1 MKHLPILLLL
11 ATLMS
16 CGPAEQQQAT
26 GDETSGDAAAAEA
39 GSALTITAEEAAA
52 MDLSFSDVS
61 RQETE
66 KTVTVP
72 ARVIEDPDRSASVTA
87 LISGRIES
95 VSARQGQRVAK
106 GQVLATVISMELGDM
121 IADLLRSESALRTAD
136 AAITRLRSLA
146 ADDAASKKQLEEST
160 HAYQSARADAAAAL
174 QRLRAAGM
182 TTDDLTVLRQHPE
195 EFDPALKLRAP
206 IAGVISM
213 RAAAIGQPVSPGVV
227 LFTILGTET
236 ALIEGS
242 VFEDDFRLLS
252 SGQKARFVT
261 AAAPG
266 KYFDGT
272 ISYIAPTVD
281 DASHALPVRCIV
293 PNADGTLKPNI
304 YGRLDIITS
313 ARDSVLTVPL
323 SAIVYDGSE
332 RYLFVAKSDNSFVY
346 RRVETG
352 REFDGSMEILSG
364 IDAGARVV
372 RGGVFHLKSRYKL
385 ALEPEE
391 E

>member
-1 MKHLPILLLL
+1 
-11 ATLMS
+11 
-16 CGPAEQQQAT
+16 
-26 GDETSGDAAAAEA
+26 
-39 GSALTITAEEAAA
+39 
-52 MDLSFSDVS
+52 MD
-61 RQETE
+61 
-66 KTVTVP
+66 
-72 ARVIEDPDRSASVTA
+72 
-87 LISGRIES
+87 
-95 VSARQGQRVAK
+95 
-106 GQVLATVISMELGDM
+106 LGDM

-136 AAITRLRSLA
+136 AAITRLRALA
-146 ADDAASKKQLEEST
+146 ADDAASKKQLQEST

-182 TTDDLTVLRQHPE
+182 TAEDLTALRQHPE

-206 IAGVISM
+206 ISGVISM
-213 RAAAIGQPVSPGVV
+213 RDAAIGQPVSPGVV
-227 LFTILGTET
+227 LFTLLGTET

-252 SGQKARFVT
+252 AGQKARFVT
-261 AAAPG
+261 AAVPDQH
-266 KYFDGT
+266 FDGT

-281 DASHALPVRCIV
+281 DASHALPVRCSV
-293 PNADGTLKPNI
+293 PNTAGKLKPNI

-332 RYLFVAKSDNSFVY
+332 RYLFVATNDNSFVY

-352 REFDGSMEILSG
+352 REFDGSVEILSG

-372 RGGVFHLKSRYKL
+372 RDGVFHLKSRYKL